1 MLLKSAE
8 EQVKLG
14 KYYLGYDIGAVSVNR
29 AILDRDLKIISI
41 LPYLRHYGE
50 PAKMI
55 AEDIENLLKD
65 SRFGRIAGLSFT
77 GSGGKNLTGLLKA
90 SFINEIEAI
99 ITAVKSLY
107 PEIMTV
113 IEIGGQDSKFIDLAA
128 GDYAMNELCAAG
140 TGSFL
145 DQQASRFNLNIEQFC
160 EIALKSSSPATIAGR
175 CSVFAK
181 SDMIHLQQEAAS
193 DEDIMLGL
201 CYAMARSYKSGIV
214 KGKKFK
220 APIIFCGGVSYNL
233 AMFKAF
239 EDILKEKIIIP
250 ENQASI
256 GAIGAALKLAAGGTD
271 GDIDMADIL
280 AVLKES
286 IKSFKYEKETLKPL
300 EIIKSTLPSGTT
312 KPYIFNRDGSDGG
325 DSEKNSGSGGTAGEN
340 TMGGKPGKIDAFIG
354 IDVGSISTNVVAID
368 SDKKLISKVYL
379 RTAGRPI
386 EAVRKGI
393 EIIGKQVGDKINVRA
408 VGTTGSGRYLI
419 GDLVGADIIINEITA
434 QATAAGDI
442 DKEVDTIFEIGGQD
456 SKYISLENGVVVDFE
471 MNKICAAGTGSFLEE
486 QSERFDIKIEEFGDR
501 ALTAR
506 APLNLGERCTV
517 FMETNVLS
525 HYQNGASIENIL
537 AGLAYS
543 IAINYINRVVGT
555 KKIGNKIFF
564 QGAVAFNKA
573 VVAAFENY
581 LGKKII
587 VPQNHEVTGAI
598 GTAIR
603 ALENHVE
610 HSNFR
615 GFDVIANIKYSQSSF
630 ECGGCPNMCEIK
642 KVTSEG
648 SKSLFY
654 GGRCEKYEKKN
665 TKKADLKD
673 LFLQRDEIL
682 LNSYAKSIKNPGT
695 ALLNSRRGEDM
706 TIQTAQTEKEPS
718 IHDGTPQSESASLD
732 NSIISKIEHQND
744 GKQKS
749 SPEIKEGRLKV
760 GLPFTMLTYEF
771 YPFWNAY
778 FSEMGIELVL
788 SDKTNRKII
797 NDGLGY
803 VVAETC
809 FPIKV
814 MLGHIQNLLDKGV
827 DYVFVPSI
835 RDMPCDSKKI
845 EGSRTGS
852 YPCPFVQGLSTFV
865 KASVPI
871 DAGKILDPIVNFSF
885 KEFLKNDQLQKL
897 GAKFGKSKKLINNAV
912 KAAYRAQEVF
922 YRDIKKAG
930 EKVLDNLK
938 EDDFAAVIIARPY
951 NSCDANISMDIPG
964 KLRDLGIQ
972 AIPLDYLSVDN
983 VDLFSQW
990 PNMYWEFGD
999 RILSA
1004 VDIIK
1009 KDKRLFPVYI
1019 TNFGCGP
1026 DSFIMQFF
1034 EREIDRPFLK
1044 IEVDEHTAG
1053 AGVITRCEAFYDS
1066 LSNIKKLKTGYSFK
1080 EKKTEIPNPQFKRK
1094 DNRVLYIPYMGD
1106 GAYAIQ
1112 AAFQSGGIESE
1123 IMMSDYETL
1132 EIGRKHTLG
1141 KECYPYILT
1150 TGDILK
1156 TLKYNDPSKCAF
1168 LMPLT
1173 HGPCRFGQYNQMQ
1186 KILLKELGYPDVPI
1200 ISPGAPESSQFYKEY
1215 DMQGKKGAR
1224 LLSRAMIGAFTID
1237 YMTKYLHGTRPYEI
1251 NKGETELVYNG
1262 LIEMI
1267 SEKLRDPGNEKVL
1280 ASMAV
1285 IMSLAEKKFSSIAVN
1300 RTPKPLIGIV
1310 GEIYVRNHPYSN
1322 NEIIKMVE
1330 HLGGQVQ
1337 IPDIGEWAY
1346 HTNAT
1351 SKLDNSIK
1359 QKDLYFKIL
1368 GNIRSAFSFNGNGAD
1383 EIIESSNGSKG
1394 NGENILNF
1402 SRGLKFNVTN
1412 RVLNKLLHRYH
1423 RLLEHPVKDTD
1434 IIDLDESDIY
1444 EIWDNAEPYIIK
1456 WFGEAALSVGKSIHW
1471 IKKGADGII
1480 NVLPFT
1486 CMPGTMV
1493 TAISKS
1499 LREEYKVP
1507 WLNLAF
1513 DGLEQGTT
1521 DTRLE
1526 AFLYQAKQHKVEKL
1540 HKEGNQHIKEKP
1552 DREKK
1557 PEKTV
1562 EIPGKILQT
1571 FEKKVE
1577 GQDKEEEILEKV

>member
-1 MLLKSAE
+1 
-8 EQVKLG
+8 
-14 KYYLGYDIGAVSVNR
+14 
-29 AILDRDLKIISI
+29 
-41 LPYLRHYGE
+41 
-50 PAKMI
+50 
-55 AEDIENLLKD
+55 
-65 SRFGRIAGLSFT
+65 
-77 GSGGKNLTGLLKA
+77 
-90 SFINEIEAI
+90 
-99 ITAVKSLY
+99 
-107 PEIMTV
+107 
-113 IEIGGQDSKFIDLAA
+113 
-128 GDYAMNELCAAG
+128 
-140 TGSFL
+140 
-145 DQQASRFNLNIEQFC
+145 
-160 EIALKSSSPATIAGR
+160 
-175 CSVFAK
+175 
-181 SDMIHLQQEAAS
+181 
-193 DEDIMLGL
+193 
-201 CYAMARSYKSGIV
+201 
-214 KGKKFK
+214 
-220 APIIFCGGVSYNL
+220 
-233 AMFKAF
+233 
-239 EDILKEKIIIP
+239 
-250 ENQASI
+250 
-256 GAIGAALKLAAGGTD
+256 
-271 GDIDMADIL
+271 
-280 AVLKES
+280 
-286 IKSFKYEKETLKPL
+286 
-300 EIIKSTLPSGTT
+300 
-312 KPYIFNRDGSDGG
+312 
-325 DSEKNSGSGGTAGEN
+325 
-340 TMGGKPGKIDAFIG
+340 
-354 IDVGSISTNVVAID
+354 
-368 SDKKLISKVYL
+368 
-379 RTAGRPI
+379 
-386 EAVRKGI
+386 
-393 EIIGKQVGDKINVRA
+393 
-408 VGTTGSGRYLI
+408 
-419 GDLVGADIIINEITA
+419 
-434 QATAAGDI
+434 
-442 DKEVDTIFEIGGQD
+442 
-456 SKYISLENGVVVDFE
+456 
-471 MNKICAAGTGSFLEE
+471 
-486 QSERFDIKIEEFGDR
+486 
-501 ALTAR
+501 
-506 APLNLGERCTV
+506 
-517 FMETNVLS
+517 METNVLS

-581 LGKKII
+581 LGKQII
-587 VPQNHEVTGAI
+587 VPENHEVTGAI

-665 TKKADLKD
+665 TQKTVLED

-682 LNSYAKSIKNPGT
+682 LNSYSRSKKNPPT
-695 ALLNSRRGEDM
+695 SNE
-706 TIQTAQTEKEPS
+706 
-718 IHDGTPQSESASLD
+718 
-732 NSIISKIEHQND
+732 
-744 GKQKS
+744 
-749 SPEIKEGRLKV
+749 EGRLKV

-771 YPFWNAY
+771 YPFWDAF

-827 DYVFVPSI
+827 DYIFVPSI

-845 EGSRTGS
+845 EGTRTGS

-865 KASVPI
+865 KASIPV
-871 DAGKILDPIVNFSF
+871 DAGKILDPLVNFSF
-885 KEFLKNDQLQKL
+885 KEYLKNDQLQKL
-897 GAKFGKSKKLINNAV
+897 GAKFGKSKKLINDAV
-912 KAAYRAQEVF
+912 KAAYKAQEVF
-922 YRDIKKAG
+922 YRDIKRAG

-938 EDDFAAVIIARPY
+938 EDEFAAVIIARPY

-1066 LSNIKKLKTGYSFK
+1066 LSNIKKLKNGYSFK
-1080 EKKTEIPNPQFKRK
+1080 EKKTEIPVPQFKRK
-1094 DNRVLYIPYMGD
+1094 DKRVLYIPYMGD

-1112 AAFQSGGIESE
+1112 AAFQSGGIEAE

-1156 TLKYNDPSKCAF
+1156 TLKYNDPSRCAF

-1215 DMQGKKGAR
+1215 DMQGKKGVR
-1224 LLSRAMIGAFTID
+1224 LFNRAMAGTFTID
-1237 YMTKYLHGTRPYEI
+1237 YLTKYLHGTRPYEV
-1251 NKGETELVYNG
+1251 NKGQTEQVYNS
-1262 LIEMI
+1262 LIGMV
-1267 SEKLRDPGNEKVL
+1267 SEKLKDPGNEKVIS
-1280 ASMAV
+1280 SMAS
-1285 IMSLAEKKFSSIAVN
+1285 IMSLAEKEFSGIAAN

-1310 GEIYVRNHPYSN
+1310 GEIYVRNHPFSN

-1330 HLGGQVQ
+1330 NLGGQAQ

-1368 GNIRSAFSFNGNGAD
+1368 SNIKTAFSFNGNG
-1383 EIIESSNGSKG
+1383 SNGNESNG
-1394 NGENILNF
+1394 NGENMLNF
-1402 SRGLKFNVTN
+1402 SRGLKFNVAN
-1412 RVLNKLLHRYH
+1412 KFLNKMLHRYH
-1423 RLLEHPVKDTD
+1423 RLLEYPVKDTD
-1434 IIDLDESDIY
+1434 LIDLEESDIY

-1526 AFLYQAKQHKVEKL
+1526 AFLYQAKQHKEEKL
-1540 HKEGNQHIKEKP
+1540 DKAEKQHKEEK
-1552 DREKK
+1552 
-1557 PEKTV
+1557 
-1562 EIPGKILQT
+1562 
-1571 FEKKVE
+1571 
-1577 GQDKEEEILEKV
+1577 LEKVR

>member
-1 MLLKSAE
+1 ME
-8 EQVKLG
+8 EQIKLE

-29 AILDRDLKIISI
+29 AIIGKDLQVTDI
-41 LPYLRHYGE
+41 LPYSRHYGE
-50 PAKMI
+50 PVKII
-55 AEDIENLLKD
+55 AADIENLLKD
-65 SRFGRIAGLSFT
+65 PGFKKISGISFT
-77 GSGGKNLTGLLKA
+77 GSGGKNLSSLLGA
-90 SFINEIEAI
+90 TFINEIEAI
-99 ITAVKSLY
+99 ITAIKSLY
-107 PEIMTV
+107 PEIKTV

-145 DQQASRFNLNIEQFC
+145 DQQASRFNLSIEQFC
-160 EIALKSSSPATIAGR
+160 ELALKSASPSTIAGR

-214 KGKKFK
+214 KGKKFQ
-220 APIIFCGGVSYNL
+220 APIMFCGGVSYNL
-233 AMFKAF
+233 AMFRAF
-239 EDILKEKIIIP
+239 EDILREKIIVA
-250 ENQASI
+250 ENRASI
-256 GAIGAALKLAAGGTD
+256 GAIGSALKLAVKGD
-271 GDIDMADIL
+271 DLDIDMAKIL
-280 AVLKES
+280 SVLKES
-286 IKSFKYEKETLKPL
+286 IKDFKYEKETLKPL
-300 EIIKSTLPSGTT
+300 EIRKSILPSGIA
-312 KPYIFNRDGSDGG
+312 KPYDFNKDGKS
-325 DSEKNSGSGGTAGEN
+325 
-340 TMGGKPGKIDAFIG
+340 GKIDAFIG

-368 SDKKLISKVYL
+368 SEKKLISKVYL

-386 EAVRKGI
+386 EAVRKGL
-393 EIIGKQVGDKINVRA
+393 ETIGRQVGDKINVRA

-456 SKYISLENGVVVDFE
+456 SKYICLENGVVVDFE

-501 ALTAR
+501 ALTAQ

-525 HYQNGASIENIL
+525 HYQNGSSIENIL

-543 IAINYINRVVGT
+543 IAINYINRVVGR
-555 KKIGNKIFF
+555 KKIGEKIFF

-587 VPQNHEVTGAI
+587 VPENHEVTGAI
-598 GTAIR
+598 GTAIK
-603 ALENHVE
+603 ALENLGAQ
-610 HSNFR
+610 SKFR
-615 GFDVIANIKYSQSSF
+615 GFEAIKNIKYSQSSF
-630 ECGGCPNMCEIK
+630 ECGGCPNMCQIK
-642 KVTSEG
+642 KVASDG
-648 SKSLFY
+648 SKPLFY

-665 TKKADLKD
+665 TQKTVLED
-673 LFLQRDEIL
+673 LFLERDEIL
-682 LNSYAKSIKNPGT
+682 LNSYAKSIKSTDT
-695 ALLNSRRGEDM
+695 ALLSPAIDEDK
-706 TIQTAQTEKEPS
+706 TIQTAQIEKIQS
-718 IHDGTPQSESASLD
+718 LNDGTSHKKSASLD
-732 NSIISKIEHQND
+732 NAIT
-744 GKQKS
+744 GKNEPENEGMQKS
-749 SPEIKEGRLKV
+749 PSGEKEGRLRI
-760 GLPFTMLTYEF
+760 GLPFTMLAYEF
-771 YPFWNAY
+771 YPFWDAF
-778 FSEMGIELVL
+778 FSEMGMELVL

-797 NDGLGY
+797 NDGLGF

-827 DYVFVPSI
+827 DYIFIPSI
-835 RDMPCDSKKI
+835 RDMPCDNKKI
-845 EGSRTGS
+845 EGFRTGS
-852 YPCPFVQGLSTFV
+852 YPCPFIQGISTFV
-865 KASVPI
+865 KASVPV
-871 DAGKILDPIVNFSF
+871 DFDKILDPLINFSF
-885 KEFLKNDQLQKL
+885 KEYLKNDQLQKL
-897 GAKFGKSKKLINNAV
+897 GKKLGKSKKLINNAA
-912 KAAYRAQEVF
+912 KAAYKAQESF
-922 YRDIKKAG
+922 YKDLKCAG
-930 EKVLDNLK
+930 EKVLKNLK
-938 EDDFAAVIIARPY
+938 EDEFAAVIIARPY

-972 AIPLDYLSVDN
+972 AIPLDYLPVSS
-983 VDLFSQW
+983 VDLFDQW

-1066 LSNIKKLKTGYSFK
+1066 LANIKKLKNAYSFK
-1080 EKKTEIPNPQFKRK
+1080 ENKTDIPDPQFKRK
-1094 DNRVLYIPYMGD
+1094 DNRVIYIPYMGD
-1106 GAYAIQ
+1106 GAYPVQ
-1112 AAFQSGGIESE
+1112 AAFQSGGIDAK

-1132 EIGRKHTLG
+1132 EIGRKYTLG

-1186 KILLKELGYPDVPI
+1186 KILLKELGYQDVPI
-1200 ISPGAPESSQFYKEY
+1200 ISPGAPESQQFYDEY
-1215 DMQGKKGAR
+1215 DMRGKKGAE
-1224 LLSRAMIGAFTID
+1224 LYLKAMAGTFTVD
-1237 YMTKYLHGTRPYEI
+1237 YLTKYLHSTRPYEV
-1251 NKGETELVYNG
+1251 NKGQTEEVYNR
-1262 LIEMI
+1262 LIGMVC
-1267 SEKLRDPGNEKVL
+1267 EKLKNPGNGKAIANM
-1280 ASMAV
+1280 ASIV
-1285 IMSLAEKKFSSIAVN
+1285 SLAEKEFSNIAAN
-1300 RTPKPLIGIV
+1300 RTSKPLIGIV
-1310 GEIYVRNHPYSN
+1310 GEIYVRNHPFSN
-1322 NEIIKMVE
+1322 NEIIKKVE
-1330 HLGGQVQ
+1330 QLGGQVQ

-1351 SKLDNSIK
+1351 GKLDNSIK
-1359 QKDLYFKIL
+1359 QRDLYFKTL
-1368 GNIRSAFSFNGNGAD
+1368 NNIKSAFSSNGNGPNSD
-1383 EIIESSNGSKG
+1383 GLNG
-1394 NGENILNF
+1394 NGLNMLNF
-1402 SRGLKFNVTN
+1402 SRGMKFHITN
-1412 RVLNKLLHRYH
+1412 RFFNRILHRYH
-1423 RLLEHPVKDTD
+1423 RLLEHDVKGS
-1434 IIDLDESDIY
+1434 DLINLEEADIY

-1456 WFGEAALSVGKSIHW
+1456 WFGEAALSVGKSIDW
-1471 IKKGADGII
+1471 INKGSDGII

-1493 TAISKS
+1493 TAISKRI
-1499 LREEYKVP
+1499 REEYKVP
-1507 WLNLAF
+1507 WLNLAY

-1526 AFLYQAKQHKVEKL
+1526 AFLYQAKQHKEEK
-1540 HKEGNQHIKEKP
+1540 
-1552 DREKK
+1552 
-1557 PEKTV
+1557 
-1562 EIPGKILQT
+1562 
-1571 FEKKVE
+1571 
-1577 GQDKEEEILEKV
+1577 QDKKDMLKKTR

>member
-312 KPYIFNRDGSDGG
+312 KPYIFNRDGNDGG
-325 DSEKNSGSGGTAGEN
+325 DSERNGGSEGTAGEN
-340 TMGGKPGKIDAFIG
+340 TMGRKPGKIDAFIG

-615 GFDVIANIKYSQSSF
+615 GFDIIANIKYSQSSF

-695 ALLNSRRGEDM
+695 ALLTSRSGKDM
-706 TIQTAQTEKEPS
+706 TIQTVQTEKEPS

-1237 YMTKYLHGTRPYEI
+1237 YMTKYLHSTRPYEI

-1423 RLLEHPVKDTD
+1423 RLLEHPIKDTD

-1444 EIWDNAEPYIIK
+1444 EIWDNAEPYISK